1 MKKTSV
7 AIIFLTVLIDL
18 IGFGLLLPLVPVYSE
33 HFGASGWEIGAIM
46 ASYSAM
52 QFVFAPIWGRISDRI
67 GRRPILLASTSCA
80 CLSYVIFALGS
91 RQTGS
96 TALWLILAS
105 RIFAGICGANIT
117 VAQAYIADI
126 TPPEHRSARMGL
138 IGMAFGLGFVLGPVI
153 AGFTSHIW
161 GITAPG
167 WAAASLCAINFI
179 WAFARLGESWKPSA
193 HAETQRPHLEHWLH
207 VYRSPRLNLLVG
219 VFFLATFCFASFE
232 TTIGLL
238 IIAKFN
244 LTTDK
249 ATTMVS
255 WVIAYCGVLGALT
268 QGGIRP
274 LVKRLGE
281 PRLIA
286 ISLLIAGVGIGLI
299 PFVSGWGL
307 MLVALAIFSIGASM
321 CRPPV
326 FGMISILTPAH
337 EQGATMGVS
346 QGTGS
351 LARIIGP
358 VFATG
363 VFVYHHSIPY
373 VVCSVLCFVT
383 ALAAQV
389 LLASRPV
396 PSPVMAEKI

>member
-18 IGFGLLLPLVPVYSE
+18 IGFGLLLPLVPVYSK
-33 HFGASGWEIGAIM
+33 HFGAGGWEIGAIM

-52 QFVFAPIWGRISDRI
+52 QFVFAPIWGRFSDRV

-80 CLSYVIFALGS
+80 CVSYVIFALGS
-91 RQTGS
+91 RLEGS

-105 RIFAGICGANIT
+105 RIFAGICGSNIT

-126 TPPEHRSARMGL
+126 TPPENRSARMGL
-138 IGMAFGLGFVLGPVI
+138 IGMPFGLGFVLGPVI
-153 AGFTSHIW
+153 AGFSSRLW

-167 WAAASLCAINFI
+167 LAAAGLCAINFL
-179 WAFARLGESWKPSA
+179 WAFACLGESWKPSA

-238 IIAKFN
+238 IMVKFH
-244 LTTDK
+244 LTIES
-249 ATTMVS
+249 ATTSVS
-255 WVIAYCGVLGALT
+255 WVIAYCGVLGALS

-274 LVKRLGE
+274 LVKRFGE
-281 PRLIA
+281 PKLIA
-286 ISLLIAGVGIGLI
+286 LCLFIAAIGMGLI
-299 PFVSGWGL
+299 PFVNGWGL
-307 MLVALAIFSIGASM
+307 LLVALAIFSIGAAM
-321 CRPPV
+321 TRPPV

-337 EQGATMGVS
+337 EQGATMGVA

-351 LARIIGP
+351 LARIVGP
-358 VFATG
+358 VFSTG
-363 VFVYHHSIPY
+363 VFAYHHSVPY
-373 VVCSVLCFVT
+373 VICSALCFVT
-383 ALAAQV
+383 AFAAQV
-389 LLASRPV
+389 LLGSKPV
-396 PSPVMAEKI
+396 QAPAMADKI